1 MKRGDVYWA
10 DIFPRSGSEQT
21 PPRPVIIVSH
31 DAFNQT
37 PTWQSIII
45 VPITTS
51 GAQRR
56 RGVTAIELPRGAAGL
71 QSASVA
77 VCHQVTTLDRA
88 KLNGLLGTLSAEHLR
103 QVEDGLRAAL
113 DIE

>member
-1 MKRGDVYWA
+1 
-10 DIFPRSGSEQT
+10 
-21 PPRPVIIVSH
+21 
-31 DAFNQT
+31 
-37 PTWQSIII
+37 
-45 VPITTS
+45 
-51 GAQRR
+51 
-56 RGVTAIELPRGAAGL
+56 LP
-71 QSASVA
+71 SASVA